1 MKPVWT
7 LIVVAAAVALV
18 SSTVLRF
25 FNSTSQRSLIDV
37 SVYVL
42 YIIGG
47 IILLFVR
54 LERTRIRSG
63 WAQGVIV
70 LAGLLLAFVG
80 TAELLRHYRL
90 WMPAPQIE
98 HGFAYT
104 LTLLQGTAL
113 GLFLATIFSGELAG
127 RKIPK

>member
-90 WMPAPQIE
+90 WMPQIE

>member
-25 FNSTSQRSLIDV
+25 FNSASQRSLIDV

-80 TAELLRHYRL
+80 TAE
-90 WMPAPQIE
+90 I
-98 HGFAYT
+98 
-104 LTLLQGTAL
+104 
-113 GLFLATIFSGELAG
+113 G
-127 RKIPK
+127 RASCRERV

>member
-25 FNSTSQRSLIDV
+25 FNSASQRSLIDV

-98 HGFAYT
+98 HGFA
-104 LTLLQGTAL
+104 
-113 GLFLATIFSGELAG
+113 
-127 RKIPK
+127 

>member
-25 FNSTSQRSLIDV
+25 FNSASQRSLIDV